1 METTLLIL
9 FIAFLVFFV
18 IQFVYQ
24 SFVFT
29 RFSFVQ
35 PKKDTPKS
43 IPVSVIVCAKNEFEN
58 LQKNLPILV
67 AQNYPNY
74 ELVLIDDASND
85 ETLDLLEEYEKQ
97 YSFIKLVKVKNNE
110 AFWGNKKFALTLGIK
125 AAKNE
130 Y

>member
-1 METTLLIL
+1 METILLIL
-9 FIAFLVFFV
+9 FIAFLVFFA
-18 IQFVYQ
+18 IQFIYQ

-29 RFSFVQ
+29 RFSFVK

-43 IPVSVIVCAKNEFEN
+43 IPVSVIVCAKNEYEN

-74 ELVLIDDASND
+74 ELVLIDDASSD
-85 ETLDLLEEYEKQ
+85 DTLELFEEYEKQ

-110 AFWGNKKFALTLGIK
+110 AFWGNKKIRLNLR
-125 AAKNE
+125 N
-130 Y
+130 